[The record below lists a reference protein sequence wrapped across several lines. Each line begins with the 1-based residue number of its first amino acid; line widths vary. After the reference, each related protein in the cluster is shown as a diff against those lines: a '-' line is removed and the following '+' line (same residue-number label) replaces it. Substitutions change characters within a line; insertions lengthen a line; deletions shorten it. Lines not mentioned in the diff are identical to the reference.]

1 MEKFNEIISG
11 SRLVL
16 VDFFAQ
22 WCGPCKTMAP
32 ILVTLKKEMGDN
44 IRIIKI
50 DIDKNN
56 PIATSYDIRS
66 VPTLILFKNGNI
78 VWRSSGAR
86 PLHELKE
93 IVLQH
98 I

>member
-32 ILVTLKKEMGDN
+32 ILVTLKKEMGDK

-50 DIDKNN
+50 DVDKHQ
-56 PIATSYDIRS
+56 ALAQQYGVQA
-66 VPTLILFKNGNI
+66 VPTFMIFRKGEMLHRF
-78 VWRSSGAR
+78 SGAMPR
-86 PLHELKE
+86 VDLIYLLEQYL
-93 IVLQH
+93 
-98 I
+98 